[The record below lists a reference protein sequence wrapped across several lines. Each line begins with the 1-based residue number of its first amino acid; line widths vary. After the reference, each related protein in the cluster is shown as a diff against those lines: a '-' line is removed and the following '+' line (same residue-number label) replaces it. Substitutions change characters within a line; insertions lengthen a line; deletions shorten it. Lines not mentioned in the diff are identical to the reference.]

1 MTIDN
6 RALRLGLY
14 RLWVLTIKELIQLR
28 RDKMLMI
35 FVVYAF
41 SIDPMIA
48 GSGLKMELTNAALA
62 VIDQD
67 HTPRSREL
75 IYRFREPEFALKSNT
90 NSPYLL
96 QKMLDRGDVM
106 IAMTIPPNFSK
117 NIAAGQMSSVQ
128 LLVDTSNV
136 QIGSLATSYAA
147 VIIGQYGLDQ
157 AMQRL
162 RFMGLGGG
170 GGGSLPMVE
179 AVSRNWFNPNAVD
192 QWFVPITELMTIVTM
207 LSIVL
212 PAAAMVREKERG
224 TVEQLLVSPLS
235 PMQIMFPKVI
245 AMTLVIL
252 LGVTVAV
259 YGVLMPVFDVPFRGS
274 YLLFYL
280 LTAVYVFTSAGFG
293 LAIATVTRNLAQ
305 VGLVVLM
312 FLGPM
317 LLLSGTWTPPE
328 ALPVVIQK
336 LMLLSPLH
344 YFVDIVFG
352 IMLKGVGLK
361 ILWPTVLQMLILGMF
376 VFGFGLV
383 RFRRQFGA

>member
-1 MTIDN
+1 MMYSN
-6 RALRLGLY
+6 RAFRLGLY

-41 SIDPMIA
+41 SIDPFIA
-48 GSGLKMELTNAALA
+48 GSGLKMELSNAALA

-90 NSPYLL
+90 TNPYQL
-96 QKMLDRGDVM
+96 QKMLDSGDVM
-106 IAMTIPPNFSK
+106 LAMTIPPNFSK
-117 NIAAGQMSSVQ
+117 RIAEGKMTGVQ

-147 VIIGQYGLDQ
+147 VIIGQYGFDQ

-162 RFMGLGGG
+162 RFIGLGGG
-170 GGGSLPMVE
+170 GGSMPVVE
-179 AVSRNWFNPNAVD
+179 AASRNWFNPNAVD
-192 QWFVPITELMTIVTM
+192 KWFVPITELMTIVTM

-245 AMTLVIL
+245 AMTMVIL
-252 LGVTVAV
+252 LGVTVAIF
-259 YGVLMPVFDVPFRGS
+259 GVLMPVFSVPFRGS
-274 YLLFYL
+274 YLLFYV
-280 LTAVYVFTSAGFG
+280 LTAIYVFTSAGFG

-328 ALPVVIQK
+328 ALPTVIQK
-336 LMLLSPLH
+336 LMLISPLH

-352 IMLKGVGLK
+352 IMLKGVGLS
-361 ILWPTVLQMLILGMF
+361 ILWPTVLQMVILGTF

>member
-48 GSGLKMELTNAALA
+48 GFRPQDGADQRGAGSHRSGSYAAVAGADLSL
-62 VIDQD
+62 
-67 HTPRSREL
+67 PRAGVRAEVQHQQ
-75 IYRFREPEFALKSNT
+75 
-90 NSPYLL
+90 PYLL
-96 QKMLDRGDVM
+96 QRMLDRGDVM
-106 IAMTIPPNFSK
+106 LAMTIPPNFSK
-117 NIAAGQMSSVQ
+117 NIAEGKMSGVQ